1 MSKDNEKSRK
11 QPEKFDA
18 RKFLAEAKARQDFK
32 RQAREI
38 AKHSGSYVR

>member
-1 MSKDNEKSRK
+1 MSKQHDEKHEK
-11 QPEKFDA
+11 PKFDA